1 MKLSIHTAR
10 ATGEGLEGAVKLA
23 AAAGLDAVDIV
34 QAEDG
39 VHLPNDAPPE
49 AGERCRTL
57 VAEYGLRISGL
68 TTFHRLGHTDPA
80 ERDAQMAGIASS
92 MELAA
97 AMGAEYFLISGPAWD
112 PQIGYE
118 SQRQITRDQAVQVA
132 QMAADRDLIV
142 TVEQHGAGL
151 TASAGQI
158 LDLFRGLT
166 TDNFGVVFDPG
177 NCLREGYERPLV
189 QVDMLGEMIK
199 AVHVKNMMTRSAEPP
214 QEYIPYEP
222 IRLDRGILDWPAIV
236 EAINATGYSGY
247 FTVEDFS
254 EFDSLAEK
262 FKWNVDYLRSL
273 V

>member
-1 MKLSIHTAR
+1 MRLSIHTAR
-10 ATGEGLEGAVKLA
+10 ATGETLEGALKLA
-23 AAAGLDAVDIV
+23 ADAGLDAVDIV
-34 QAEDG
+34 QADDG
-39 VHLPNDAPPE
+39 VHLPNGAPPE
-49 AGERCRTL
+49 QGQRCRTL

-68 TTFHRLGHTDPA
+68 TTFHRLGHADA
-80 ERDAQMAGIASS
+80 AVRDVQMAGIASS

-112 PQIGYE
+112 PQAGYE
-118 SQRQITRDQAVQVA
+118 RQRQITREQAGQIA
-132 QMAADRDLIV
+132 QMAADHDLIV

-158 LDLFRGLT
+158 LDLFRGIP

-189 QVDMLGEMIK
+189 QVDMLGDMIK

-222 IRLDRGILDWPAIV
+222 IRLDRGILDWPQIVKAI
-236 EAINATGYSGY
+236 IATGYDGY
-247 FTVEDFS
+247 FTIEDFS

-262 FKWNVDYLRSL
+262 FTWNVDYLRAID
-273 V
+273 

>member
-1 MKLSIHTAR
+1 MKLSIHTAL

-23 AAAGLDAVDIV
+23 ADAGLDAVDIV
-34 QAEDG
+34 QAEAG
-39 VHLPNDAPPE
+39 AHLPNDAPPQE
-49 AGERCRTL
+49 GERCRAL
-57 VAEYGLRISGL
+57 VAEYGLHISGL
-68 TTFHRLGHTDPA
+68 TTYYRLGHADSA
-80 ERDAQMAGIASS
+80 ERNAQMAGVASS
-92 MELAA
+92 MELAV
-97 AMGAEYFLISGPAWD
+97 AMGARYFLISGPAWD
-112 PQIGYE
+112 PQTGYE
-118 SQRQITRDQAVQVA
+118 KQREITREQTVQIA
-132 QMAADRDLIV
+132 QMAADRDIIV

-158 LDLFRGLT
+158 LDLFRGLAT
-166 TDNFGVVFDPG
+166 ANFGVVFDPG

-189 QVDMLGEMIK
+189 QVDMLGDMIE

-236 EAINATGYSGY
+236 AAINATGYDGY

-262 FKWNVDYLRSL
+262 FRWNVDYLRAL
-273 V
+273 A